1 MRLGQRPRAVGGG
14 GCRGINPSR
23 RARGPGKISMGE
35 ALVKWISEPWWVV
48 VLESRSLALHTP
60 VSGKM
65 SQNNKRND
73 FNI

>member
-1 MRLGQRPRAVGGG
+1 M
-14 GCRGINPSR
+14 
-23 RARGPGKISMGE
+23 E
-35 ALVKWISEPWWVV
+35 KWLSEPWWVV
-48 VLESRSLALHTP
+48 VLESRPPTLHTP